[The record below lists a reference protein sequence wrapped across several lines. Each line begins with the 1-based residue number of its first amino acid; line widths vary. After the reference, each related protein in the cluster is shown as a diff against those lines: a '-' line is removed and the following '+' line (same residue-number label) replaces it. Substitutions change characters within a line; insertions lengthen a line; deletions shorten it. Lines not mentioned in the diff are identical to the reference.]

1 MHKFNAGALSKLI
14 AVVFGPDR
22 RAAPL
27 PRWPAAP
34 RLAEEPDG
42 RTPPEVAQ
50 AAPRLAEV
58 PDGRTP
64 PEVAQAAPRLA
75 EVPDGR
81 KPPEVAP
88 AVEERSDATG
98 VA

>member
-1 MHKFNAGALSKLI
+1 VRKFNADAPSKLI

-27 PRWPAAP
+27 PRWPAARRP
-34 RLAEEPDG
+34 AAEPDG
-42 RTPPEVAQ
+42 RKP
-50 AAPRLAEV
+50 L
-58 PDGRTP
+58 
-64 PEVAQAAPRLA
+64 EVAQAAPRLA